1 MKIMKQKLL
10 VICAIL
16 LSFSMVSAKGK
27 LEDDLKLFT
36 SWFEGRFDNFAQFY
50 DDRENKVEDPHQ
62 NIHSIFKQ
70 VDLPQIGK
78 NVFFVQQY
86 TDGDETKVY
95 RQRLYNFT
103 INKQEK
109 ALQLTIYTF
118 DDEMKYRNSHV
129 DATKLNGL
137 TMANLATTAG
147 CEVYWKLND
156 ARDKF
161 AGYMKP
167 NGCKVM
173 SKRSGKNIIITDDLF
188 LTKDE
193 IWINDQGKD
202 EQGGYIYGNKAGIH
216 AKLKRV
222 RWFEGFYGVLKNG
235 ETPMAIKDFPSDDYD
250 GKIKIPLHDQ
260 GGTIKLNDKY
270 TAQLA
275 LLRHK
280 SGVWVLTLSI
290 IDIASGR
297 KVAYTWANPE
307 AEKIGINLR
316 WVQVGLTLK
325 K

>member
-1 MKIMKQKLL
+1 MKQKLL
-10 VICAIL
+10 VICVIL

-36 SWFEGRFDNFAQFY
+36 SWFEGRFDNFAQYY
-50 DDRENKVEDPHQ
+50 DDKENKVEDPHQ
-62 NIHSIFKQ
+62 NIHSIFKK

-86 TDGDETKVY
+86 ADADESKVY

-118 DDEMKYRNSHV
+118 DDEMKYRNSHT

-137 TMANLATTAG
+137 IMANLATTAG

-156 ARDKF
+156 TRDKF
-161 AGYMKP
+161 AGYMKKDA
-167 NGCKVM
+167 CKVV

-222 RWFEGFYGVLKNG
+222 RWFEGFTSILKSG
-235 ETPMAIKDFPSDDYD
+235 ETPMAIKDFSAEEYD
-250 GKIKIPLHDQ
+250 GKTKVLLHDQ

-270 TAQLA
+270 TLQLAQL
-275 LLRHK
+275 RYK
-280 SGVWVLTLSI
+280 SGVWVLTLSVI
-290 IDIASGR
+290 ENASGR

-316 WVQVGLTLK
+316 WTQNGFTLK

>member
-86 TDGDETKVY
+86 ADGDETKVY

-222 RWFEGFYGVLKNG
+222 RWFEGFSGILKSG

-250 GKIKIPLHDQ
+250 GKLKIQLHDQ

-275 LLRHK
+275 QLRHK

-290 IDIASGR
+290 IDNASGR

-316 WVQVGLTLK
+316 WVQVGLTIK